1 MACNETL
8 INYIM
13 LSRVRGLGP
22 VSANRL
28 IRICGSAEACF
39 SMEAVEILGKAPRTA
54 ERSISMFLRARED
67 PALHGEAEEIIE
79 ACLSD
84 DIRIICREDPEYP
97 ERFKGLPDMPVLLY
111 ARGRLAINQ
120 TLRSIGIVG
129 ARRCSREG
137 KERAILI
144 AREAVSENVLH
155 GGNTIA
161 VLGNGPDICYPKE
174 HAALMER
181 IIETGAI
188 VAEYPPGT
196 KPRPY
201 SFPMRNRLIAAMS
214 DTLYVVDTGRNSGT
228 TSTIESAFKYQK
240 QVIRC

>member
-1 MACNETL
+1 MAKGIDSYAHT
-8 INYIM
+8 
-13 LSRVRGLGP
+13 
-22 VSANRL
+22 SAL
-28 IRICGSAEACF
+28 
-39 SMEAVEILGKAPRTA
+39 
-54 ERSISMFLRARED
+54 
-67 PALHGEAEEIIE
+67 
-79 ACLSD
+79 
-84 DIRIICREDPEYP
+84 
-97 ERFKGLPDMPVLLY
+97 
-111 ARGRLAINQ
+111 
-120 TLRSIGIVG
+120 
-129 ARRCSREG
+129 
-137 KERAILI
+137 
-144 AREAVSENVLH
+144 LH

-228 TSTIESAFKYQK
+228 ISTIESALKYKK